1 MAETPKDQRDV
12 PNTGPLTARRD
23 APGLRHL
30 ALQGAMLVATGA
42 LCLTLEGG
50 PLVAAM
56 VAHGI
61 LLSFLFPPLHECV
74 HRTAFKT
81 VWINKAVA
89 DLCGFL
95 LLLPPRWF
103 TAFHMAHHRFTQD
116 PERDPELASPKPT
129 TVLGYLYLLTGLEY
143 WYRMVK
149 GLVGRAFG
157 HTPGA
162 FIDSRTRQR
171 SIAEARVYLALYSA
185 IAVVSALTD
194 PRPVLVLWVGPALLG
209 QPFLRAYLLSEHW
222 GCPAVKDM
230 WSNTRSVVSIAPIRW
245 LAWNMPYHA
254 EHHANPGIPFHALPA
269 YGAAM
274 EGSRKVEAAGYLPFH
289 GERISALRNGTAEP
303 L

>member
-1 MAETPKDQRDV
+1 MPETPRDQRDV
-12 PNTGPLTARRD
+12 PWTRPLAARRD
-23 APGLRHL
+23 APGLWHL
-30 ALQGAMLVATGA
+30 ALQGLFLAATGA
-42 LCLTLEGG
+42 LCLTLTGA

-89 DLCGFL
+89 ELCGFL

-143 WYRMVK
+143 WYRMAK
-149 GLVGRAFG
+149 GLVGRAVG
-157 HTPGA
+157 QTPGA
-162 FIDSRTRQR
+162 FIDSRTRKR
-171 SIAEARVYLALYSA
+171 SITEARVYLALYAA
-185 IAVVSALTD
+185 IAAVSVLTD

-222 GCPAVKDM
+222 GCPSVKDM
-230 WSNTRSVVSIAPIRW
+230 WANTRSVVSIAPIRW

-274 EGSRKVEAAGYLPFH
+274 QGARKVEAAGYLPFH
-289 GERISALRNGTAEP
+289 GERIAALRNGTAEP